1 MNFLLLSKLKNRAS
15 AEDISTDDEESD
27 DNEEEMDYE
36 EMGKSIEKILVN
48 KKTSQQFQVTLS

>member
-1 MNFLLLSKLKNRAS
+1 MNFSFSIFCQNRAS